1 MFPEIMSAM
10 WASLFFLCFTTQL
23 VDNSILK
30 DSIKTEML
38 DKNINLTNIYLVSG
52 SIILTASA
60 YL

>member
-1 MFPEIMSAM
+1 MFPEIMSAT

-23 VDNSILK
+23 VDSSILK

>member
-23 VDNSILK
+23 IDNLTLK
-30 DSIKTEML
+30 DSIKNNML
-38 DKNINLTNIYLVSG
+38 DKNINLTNVYLVSG